1 VYDLDRFASLL
12 PDEAL
17 PVNEEAAP
25 RSLDRRSFAKAAML
39 GFGTGALAVGRT
51 SVAAQEPEKEETP
64 PPSVEALLLMA
75 LVVDVPSEHYT
86 EEILRDVL
94 TDIRVDRLR
103 AEQLRGASLKN
114 GDEPA
119 LWFVPRPTRERPA

>member
-1 VYDLDRFASLL
+1 
-12 PDEAL
+12 
-17 PVNEEAAP
+17 
-25 RSLDRRSFAKAAML
+25 ML
-39 GFGTGALAVGRT
+39 GFGSGALVVGG
-51 SVAAQEPEKEETP
+51 SPVAAQEPEKEEP
-64 PPSVEALLLMA
+64 PPSVEALLLTA
-75 LVVDVPSEHYT
+75 LVVDVPSVHYS

-103 AEQLRGASLKN
+103 AEQLRGVSLSN

>member
-1 VYDLDRFASLL
+1 MNEAS
-12 PDEAL
+12 PSQ
-17 PVNEEAAP
+17 
-25 RSLDRRSFAKAAML
+25 SLDRRSFAKAAML
-39 GFGTGALAVGRT
+39 GFGTGALAAGGAP
-51 SVAAQEPEKEETP
+51 VAAQEPEKEEPPP
-64 PPSVEALLLMA
+64 PPSVEALLLTA

-103 AEQLRGASLKN
+103 AEQLRGVSLDN

-119 LWFVPRPTRERPA
+119 LWFVPRPTRERPV

>member
-1 VYDLDRFASLL
+1 M
-12 PDEAL
+12 
-17 PVNEEAAP
+17 NEEAAP
-25 RSLDRRSFAKAAML
+25 PSLDRRSFAKAAML
-39 GFGTGALAVGRT
+39 GFGSGALVVGE
-51 SVAAQEPEKEETP
+51 SPVAAQEPEKEETP
-64 PPSVEALLLMA
+64 PPSVEALLLTA

-103 AEQLRGASLKN
+103 AEQLRGVSLSN